1 MNELVNRYLNKMLE
15 FEEAGYVKEAL
26 ELAEKVLVAFPDDRL
41 PVIIEKAKLEFRN
54 HLDRQALF
62 DFIKAYE
69 LSGDSEIYQLILSAY
84 YIPNETVF
92 RGNLQKN
99 RELLKGYL
107 HYRNEYDDGK
117 PEVFPVWQDEELL
130 VYADGNREQFKICRR
145 TAKGEI
151 PASEQAVLLA
161 NELWPEDIL
170 MCEAK
175 TVMSEHFLDMDL
187 PVYLF
192 FDKTCWEVFM
202 QLHALTPLLQKSRM
216 VFLVG
221 RQSFCDYFSED
232 MVIFPSSY
240 FISENIKELESAL
253 TRTEMNYKREMKEN
267 INRIN
272 CYYYK
277 SGKERIKAGIKSRI
291 PRILFIV
298 SRFTTV
304 LRYHTRDCMEA
315 AKRLGCE
322 TKLLMEQDG
331 FHRINAGALYKAM
344 AEFHPD
350 MVFSIDHF
358 RYTKPESFP
367 ENVVYITWVQDPMS
381 HIMSKE
387 TPLKLTDRDFV
398 MNHYISWKKFQE
410 VGYSEKCLIEAPIP
424 ANSYIYKPY
433 QLSEEERE
441 QYSCDICFV
450 CHASDVDGHIEELLR
465 RIPELLWETVCAA
478 YKGYQSYVSETGKF
492 LYKQELFAE
501 YIQETFDSYQIAV
514 TSEQLN
520 FFAEDMYEWFNQ
532 RVFRQTLVDWI
543 LDAGFTDIKLW
554 GNGWKSA
561 DKYKGYAMG
570 PAENGEIL
578 SKIYQASKIVIGNN
592 IHTTGAARVWE
603 TMLSGGFYLS
613 NYIPEEDDAV
623 DIRKIIEVDKDVVM
637 FYDRDDLI
645 KKLHY
650 YLEHEEERQEM
661 IKRGREAA
669 LAKMTYDSLM
679 KRVLKEVAERLE
691 EKEREK

>member
-1 MNELVNRYLNKMLE
+1 MNELTNRYLNKMLE
-15 FEEAGYVKEAL
+15 FEEAGYVAEAL
-26 ELAEKVLVAFPDDRL
+26 ELAEKVLAAFPDDRL
-41 PVIIEKAKLEFRN
+41 PVLIEKAKLEFRN
-54 HLDRQALF
+54 YLDRQALL

-69 LSGDSEIYQLILSAY
+69 LSGDRGIYQMILSAY
-84 YIPNETVF
+84 YVPNKTVF
-92 RGNLQKN
+92 QKNVQKN
-99 RELLKGYL
+99 RELLKEYP
-107 HYRNEYDDGK
+107 HYRNEYDDEK

-130 VYADGNREQFKICRR
+130 VYADGRREQFKECKRA
-145 TAKGEI
+145 AKGEI
-151 PASEQAVLLA
+151 PAGEHAVLLA
-161 NELWPEDIL
+161 SELWLEDIL
-170 MCEAK
+170 MCEEK
-175 TVMSEHFLDMDL
+175 ITVSDHFPDMDL

-192 FDKTCWEVFM
+192 FDKISWELFT
-202 QLHALTPLLQKSRM
+202 QLYVLEMLLQKNRI

-221 RQSFCDYFSED
+221 RKSFCDYFSEE
-232 MVIFPSSY
+232 MVVFPTLC
-240 FISENIKELESAL
+240 FISENIKELDEGL
-253 TRTEMNYKREMKEN
+253 TRAELKHNQEMQEN
-267 INRIN
+267 VKLMTG
-272 CYYYK
+272 YYD
-277 SGKERIKAGIKSRI
+277 SAEESIKAGIRKRK
-291 PRILFIV
+291 PRILFLV
-298 SRFTTV
+298 SQFTTV
-304 LRYHTRDCMEA
+304 LKYHTRDCREA

-331 FHRINAGALYKAM
+331 LHRINAGALYKAM
-344 AEFHPD
+344 AQFQPD

-367 ENVVYITWVQDPMS
+367 ENVVYITWVQDPMP

-387 TPLKLTDRDFV
+387 TPSKLTDRDFV
-398 MNHYISWKKFQE
+398 MNHYISWKKFRE
-410 VGYSEKCLIEAPIP
+410 VGYSEKCLIEAPVP

-433 QLSEEERE
+433 QLSEGERK

-450 CHASDVDGHIEELLR
+450 CHASDVDGHIEDLLQR
-465 RIPELLWETVCAA
+465 VPEQLWETVCAA

-532 RVFRQTLVDWI
+532 KVFRQTLVDWI

-570 PAENGEIL
+570 PAENGETL
-578 SKIYQASKIVIGNN
+578 SKIYQASKVVIGNN

-623 DIRKIIEVDKDVVM
+623 NIRKIIEVDKDVVM